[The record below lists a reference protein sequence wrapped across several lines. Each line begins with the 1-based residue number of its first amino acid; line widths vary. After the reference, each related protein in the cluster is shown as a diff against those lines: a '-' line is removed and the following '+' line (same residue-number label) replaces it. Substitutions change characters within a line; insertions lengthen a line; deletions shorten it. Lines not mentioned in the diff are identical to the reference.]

1 MKQIFWV
8 LAAISTF
15 TPFTAPALA
24 ADTLVEP
31 LYTKSAKRYSGLVFD
46 AYAEYYKDRQ
56 FEEIDK
62 VDATELRVD
71 LTFPILSRSQIRLSL
86 PFYTDGDG
94 RRMETGS
101 STDIDGN
108 GGTFNFASVSYE
120 YQFMDSTHDGI
131 DLMGYAG
138 VGHRTDKLETS
149 NGDYMNHRGNNAKV
163 GIRLSHE
170 MSSSTSL
177 LGDIGFLY
185 YWDTD
190 DLDPSGQEEV
200 NFGHLLTSAAVI
212 MHDRPFKPALELTYR
227 GDLNHYNN
235 LAIVPEL
242 IYSFEAVDLKLG
254 LPIGLTDDADDYGV
268 TLGLTYRM

>member
-1 MKQIFWV
+1 
-8 LAAISTF
+8 
-15 TPFTAPALA
+15 
-24 ADTLVEP
+24 
-31 LYTKSAKRYSGLVFD
+31 LVFD

-71 LTFPILSRSQIRLSL
+71 LAFPILSRSQIRLSL

-94 RRMETGS
+94 RRIETGE

-108 GGTFNFASVSYE
+108 GGTFNFASVAYE
-120 YQFMDSTHDGI
+120 YQFMDATQDAI

-138 VGHRTDKLETS
+138 LGHRTDKIDTS
-149 NGDYMNHRGNNAKV
+149 HGDKMNHRGRNV
-163 GIRLSHE
+163 QGGIRLGRE
-170 MSSSTSL
+170 MNSSTSL

-190 DLDPSGQEEV
+190 DLDPSGQEETS
-200 NFGHLLTSAAVI
+200 FWHLMTSAAVI
-212 MHDRPFKPALELTYR
+212 MHDGPFKPALELTYR

-242 IYSFEAVDLKLG
+242 IYSFKAVDLKLG
-254 LPIGLTDDADDYGV
+254 VPVGLTSDADDYGV
-268 TLGLTYRM
+268 TLGFTYRM